1 MIGPAPTSQ
10 QENGTHGRC
19 TVPRSRLFTG
29 GIPPGTSSIH
39 APSVVQSKSMHPS
52 IRRTRNS
59 TGPQLSYDPS
69 SNTCAGT
76 SVTPYG
82 PSLVSATT
90 VCSSQFAT
98 GTTSSTTLITKLH
111 ELSFPHSSSTCQ
123 VTVWSP
129 IGNWLITK
137 LFPKFT
143 TIPAEEV

>member
-1 MIGPAPTSQ
+1 MIGPWPTSQ
-10 QENGTHGRC
+10 HANGTHGRC

-39 APSVVQSKSMHPS
+39 APSVVQSKSMQLS

-76 SVTPYG
+76 NVIPYG
-82 PSLVSATT
+82 PSLVNATT

-98 GTTSSTTLITKLH
+98 GTTSSTTLMIKLQ
-111 ELSFPHSSSTCQ
+111 EESFPHSSVTCQ
-123 VTVWSP
+123 VTTWSP
-129 IGNWLITK
+129 SGNWLMT
-137 LFPKFT
+137 
-143 TIPAEEV
+143 